1 MLEIKSFEKKDYVKM
16 AVIGVGGGGN
26 NAIDRMINEGISG
39 VDFIAANTDAQV
51 LDANFAPI
59 KIQLGKSLPRALEP
73 VLIPQ
78 LEKSLHLKALMS
90 LKHYWKDTD
99 LFL

>member
-39 VDFIAANTDAQV
+39 VDFIAANTDAIKSTPEMPSFQV
-51 LDANFAPI
+51 LILSQPTRMHRCWMRI
-59 KIQLGKSLPRALEP
+59 LLQ
-73 VLIPQ
+73 
-78 LEKSLHLKALMS
+78 
-90 LKHYWKDTD
+90 
-99 LFL
+99 